1 MIMMIYL
8 EIIQIFH
15 VKYQL
20 LKRNQKNNHKL
31 INNNFKLYVIK
42 NKLILYV
49 VQLNQLILNKYLY
62 YII

>member
-8 EIIQIFH
+8 VIIQIIH

-42 NKLILYV
+42 NKQILYV

-62 YII
+62 NII

>member
-8 EIIQIFH
+8 VIIQIIH

-62 YII
+62 NII